1 MTAPRKLIPE
11 TGRLLIV
18 LARAGQVLTSVIVLG
33 VAWVLFRIALPALPN
48 DQGAV
53 DVLCNAFSESSMA
66 FVNGWYL
73 LRASIYIWALERIR
87 QIGTALLRFEP
98 ISTEVAEAV
107 RRSAQALLLCGLST
121 KSEEHKSTR

>member
-1 MTAPRKLIPE
+1 MTSPRKLIPE

-18 LARAGQVLTSVIVLG
+18 LARAGQVLTAVSVLG

-53 DVLCNAFSESSMA
+53 DVLRNAFSESSMA

-73 LRASIYIWALERIR
+73 LRATIYIWALERTR
-87 QIGTALLRFEP
+87 QVGSAIL
-98 ISTEVAEAV
+98 
-107 RRSAQALLLCGLST
+107 RSAPIRTELGR
-121 KSEEHKSTR
+121 TRGRVSVA

>member
-1 MTAPRKLIPE
+1 MTSPRKLIPE

-18 LARAGQVLTSVIVLG
+18 LARAGQVLTAVSVLG

-53 DVLCNAFSESSMA
+53 DVLRTAFSESSMA

-73 LRASIYIWALERIR
+73 LSASNYLWVLERVR
-87 QIGTALLRFEP
+87 PIGPAHLR
-98 ISTEVAEAV
+98 IN
-107 RRSAQALLLCGLST
+107 T
-121 KSEEHKSTR
+121 KRGVTG

>member
-1 MTAPRKLIPE
+1 MTPPRKPMPVP
-11 TGRLLIV
+11 GLLLLV
-18 LARAGQVLTSVIVLG
+18 RARAGQVLTAVSGLG
-33 VAWVLFRIALPALPN
+33 VAWVRFRIGLPALPN

-53 DVLCNAFSESSMA
+53 DVLRNAFSESSMA
-66 FVNGWYL
+66 FVNGWYP

-107 RRSAQALLLCGLST
+107 RRSADR
-121 KSEEHKSTR
+121 KSTRLNSSH

>member
-1 MTAPRKLIPE
+1 MTSPRKLIPE

-18 LARAGQVLTSVIVLG
+18 LARAGQVLTAVSVLG

-53 DVLCNAFSESSMA
+53 DVLRHAFSESSMA

-73 LRASIYIWALERIR
+73 LRASLYKIGRASGRERVC
-87 QIGTALLRFEP
+87 QYGL
-98 ISTEVAEAV
+98 ISVVAV
-107 RRSAQALLLCGLST
+107 SL
-121 KSEEHKSTR
+121 KKK